1 MSVVPYLTIPG
12 GRAAEASTFYMQ
24 LFGATEGTRMPA
36 QDGKRLMHCAL
47 HFAGATLYLSDDF
60 RDATRKPAMSAVYVG
75 LEKAAQVDALIE
87 SAKRLGCAV
96 TQEPQDMFWGDR
108 FAMFTDPFG
117 HSWQAG
123 APKD

>member
-12 GRAAEASTFYMQ
+12 GRAAEAATFYMM

-36 QDGKRLMHCAL
+36 EDNKRLLHCAL

-60 RDATRKPAMSAVYVG
+60 HGRTTPAMSAVFVG
-75 LEKAAQVDALIE
+75 LDTPAQVDALIE
-87 SAKRLGCAV
+87 NAKRLGATV
-96 TQEPQDMFWGDR
+96 TRPPEDMFWGDR
-108 FAMFTDPFG
+108 FAEFTDPFG

-123 APKD
+123 APKG